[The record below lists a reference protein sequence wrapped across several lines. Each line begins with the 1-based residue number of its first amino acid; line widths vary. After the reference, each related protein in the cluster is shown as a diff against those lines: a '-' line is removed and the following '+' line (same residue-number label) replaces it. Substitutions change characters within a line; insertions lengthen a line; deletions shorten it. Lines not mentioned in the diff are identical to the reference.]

1 MGLRNNDTMETRS
14 ELIAPARTYMSI
26 GTSSL
31 ELEKVSSGNYTLS
44 FTNTV
49 WKDQTAR
56 DGGIRSFERNFYS
69 IPLVERGMS
78 ASMYTTAYTYLK
90 TIYTNTTDV

>member
-14 ELIAPARTYMSI
+14 ELIAPVRAYMSI
-26 GTSSL
+26 GTTSL
-31 ELEKVSSGNYTLS
+31 EIEKVSSGNYTLS

-56 DGGIRSFERNFYS
+56 EGNIRAFERKSYS
-69 IPLVERGMS
+69 IPVVERGMG
-78 ASMYTTAYTYLK
+78 ANMYTTAYTYLK

>member
-1 MGLRNNDTMETRS
+1 MGLRNNDTMQTRS
-14 ELIAPARTYMSI
+14 ELTAPVRAYMSI
-26 GTSSL
+26 GTNPL
-31 ELEKVSSGNYTLS
+31 ELTAVSAGNYTLT

-56 DGGIRSFERNFYS
+56 EANVRSFESKFYS
-69 IPLVERGMS
+69 IPVVERGLG
-78 ASMYTTAYTYLK
+78 ASMYTTAYNYLK

>member
-1 MGLRNNDTMETRS
+1 MGLRNNDTMETKS
-14 ELIAPARTYMSI
+14 ELTAPVSAYMSI

-31 ELEKVSSGNYTLS
+31 ELTEVSTGNYTLT

-56 DGGIRSFERNFYS
+56 NGHIRPFETRSYT
-69 IPLVERGMS
+69 IPIVERGLA
-78 ASMYTTAYTYLK
+78 ASMYTTAYNYLK

>member
-14 ELIAPARTYMSI
+14 ELIAPVRAYMSI
-26 GTSSL
+26 GTNSL
-31 ELEKVSSGNYTLS
+31 ELDKVSSGNYTLS

-49 WKDQTAR
+49 WKDQAAR
-56 DGGIRSFERNFYS
+56 EGDIRAFERKSYS
-69 IPLVERGMS
+69 IPVAERGLG
-78 ASMYTTAYTYLK
+78 ASMYTTAYNYLK